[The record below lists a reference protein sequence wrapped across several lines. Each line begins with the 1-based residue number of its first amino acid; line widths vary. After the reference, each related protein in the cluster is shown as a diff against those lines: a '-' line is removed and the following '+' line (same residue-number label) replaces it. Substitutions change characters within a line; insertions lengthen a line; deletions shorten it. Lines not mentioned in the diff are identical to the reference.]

1 MAYRYDDLVGRIIT
15 KFGSRKA
22 FADAMHMT
30 AESLSMKLNGKRYFN
45 QKQISKACELLEIDE
60 SEVVKY
66 FFTLKVQSA

>member
-1 MAYRYDDLVGRIIT
+1 MAYRYDDLIGRIIA

-30 AESLSMKLNGKRYFN
+30 AESLSQKLNGKRYFN
-45 QKQISKACELLEIDE
+45 QKQITRACELLEIAEAD
-60 SEVVKY
+60 VVKY

>member
-1 MAYRYDDLVGRIIT
+1 MAYRYDDLIGRIIA

-30 AESLSMKLNGKRYFN
+30 AESLSQKLNGKRYFN
-45 QKQISKACELLEIDE
+45 QKQITKACELLEIDE
-60 SEVVKY
+60 SEVTKY

>member
-1 MAYRYDDLVGRIIT
+1 MAYRSDDLIGRFIA

-30 AESLSMKLNGKRYFN
+30 AESLSQKLNGKRYFN
-45 QKQISKACELLEIDE
+45 QKQITKACELLEIAEAD
-60 SEVVKY
+60 VVKY